1 VIIMSDVRN
10 QLQTLT
16 GAEIVA
22 SQLSTVGG
30 KVFTNAQDA
39 QVDVQ
44 ALTSFWRAIH
54 VPTYGQ
60 PIPGSATTASGTGD
74 SPILAPVTNQTA
86 LVVGLSLTNAD
97 LATPAEV
104 SVEIDG
110 VIIAQVSVAPGSSSV
125 VIGAGAEAMPSLM
138 LAEGHTLSQT
148 VSGVAAG
155 DVGFNVAYALV
166 VQG

>member
-1 VIIMSDVRN
+1 MSDVRN

-30 KVFTNAQDA
+30 KIFTNATTS
-39 QVDVQ
+39 QVDVKD
-44 ALTSFWRAIH
+44 LTGWWRSVH

-60 PIPGSATTASGTGD
+60 PIPGSGTTTTGSGD
-74 SPILAPVTNQTA
+74 SPILAPITNETA
-86 LVVGLSLTNAD
+86 LVVALSLTNAD
-97 LATPAEV
+97 PTTPADV

-110 VIIAQVSVAPGSSSV
+110 AIVAKVNVLPSDSAV
-125 VIGAGAEAMPSLM
+125 VIGAGAEALSSLI
-138 LAEGHTLSQT
+138 LANGSTLSQT

-155 DVGFNVAYALV
+155 DVSFACAYSLI

>member
-1 VIIMSDVRN
+1 MSDVRN

-30 KVFTNAQDA
+30 KIFTNATSS
-39 QVDVQ
+39 QVDVKD
-44 ALTSFWRAIH
+44 LTGWWRSVH

-60 PIPGSATTASGTGD
+60 PIPGSGTTATGSGD
-74 SPILAPVTNQTA
+74 SPILAPITNETA
-86 LVVGLSLTNAD
+86 LISALSLTNAD
-97 LATPAEV
+97 PTTPADV

-110 VIIAQVSVAPGSSSV
+110 AIVAKVSVLPSDSAV
-125 VIGAGAEAMPSLM
+125 VIGAGAEALPSLI
-138 LAEGHTLSQT
+138 LANGSTLSQT

-155 DVGFNVAYALV
+155 DVSFACAYSLI

>member
-1 VIIMSDVRN
+1 MSDVRN

-30 KVFTNAQDA
+30 KIFTNATSS
-39 QVDVQ
+39 QVDVKD
-44 ALTSFWRAIH
+44 LTGWWRSVH

-60 PIPGSATTASGTGD
+60 PIPGSGTTATGSGD
-74 SPILAPVTNQTA
+74 SPILAPITNETA
-86 LVVGLSLTNAD
+86 LISALSLTNGNPT
-97 LATPAEV
+97 TPADV
-104 SVEIDG
+104 TVEIDG
-110 VIIAQVSVAPGSSSV
+110 AIVAKVNVLPADSAV
-125 VIGAGAEAMPSLM
+125 VIGAGAEALASLI
-138 LAEGHTLSQT
+138 LANGSTLSQT

-155 DVGFNVAYALV
+155 DVSFACAYSLI

>member
-1 VIIMSDVRN
+1 MNTMSEVRN

-30 KVFTNAQDA
+30 KVFTNAEDA
-39 QVDVQ
+39 QVDVA
-44 ALTSFWRAIH
+44 ALTTWWRAIH

-60 PIPGSATTASGTGD
+60 PIPGSGTTTTGSGD
-74 SPILAPVTNQTA
+74 SPILAPITNETVLISA
-86 LVVGLSLTNAD
+86 LSLTNAD
-97 LATPAEV
+97 PTTPADV

-110 VIIAQVSVAPGSSSV
+110 AIVAKVNILPSDSAV
-125 VIGAGAEAMPSLM
+125 VIGYGAEALASLI
-138 LAEGHTLSQT
+138 LANGSTLSQT
-148 VSGVAAG
+148 VTGVAAG
-155 DVGFNVAYALV
+155 DVSFACAYSLI

>member
-1 VIIMSDVRN
+1 MNEIRN

-16 GAEIVA
+16 GAAIEA
-22 SQLSTVGG
+22 SQLSQVGG

-39 QVDVQ
+39 QGDFL
-44 ALTSFWRAIH
+44 ALTSWWMAIH
-54 VPTYGQ
+54 APTYGQ
-60 PIPGSATTASGTGD
+60 PIPGSATTSSGSGD
-74 SPILAPVTNQTA
+74 SPILAPVTNETA

-97 LATPAEV
+97 LTTPAEV
-104 SVEIDG
+104 SVEIGG
-110 VIIAQVSVAPGSSSV
+110 VIIAQVTVAPGASSV

-148 VSGVAAG
+148 VTGVAAG
-155 DVGFNVAYALV
+155 DVSFNVAYALV